1 MNFSIDTA
9 ISKAAK
15 NVCHYKICAI
25 GFNRR
30 GEYLGMVT
38 NRPRF
43 NSKGGGVHAEI
54 QLLRKFGK
62 RVRSILLLRTTKG
75 GKLIRIDPCPTCAKI
90 LNGLGIVC
98 RTVLDKD
105 D

>member
-1 MNFSIDTA
+1 MNYSIATA
-9 ISKAAK
+9 ISKAVK

-43 NSKGGGVHAEI
+43 NTKGGGVHAEI

-62 RVRSILLLRTTKG
+62 RVRSILLLRVTKG
-75 GKLIRIDPCPTCAKI
+75 GKLIHIDPCPTCAKI
-90 LNGLGIVC
+90 LKVLEIEC
-98 RTVLDKD
+98 TTVMKKD
-105 D
+105 

>member
-1 MNFSIDTA
+1 MNFSIATA

-15 NVCHYKICAI
+15 NVCNYKICAI

-43 NSKGGGVHAEI
+43 HTKGGGVHAEI

-62 RVRSILLLRTTKG
+62 RVRSILLLRVTKG
-75 GKLIRIDPCPTCAKI
+75 GKLIRIDPCLTCAKI
-90 LNGLGIVC
+90 L
-98 RTVLDKD
+98 KD
-105 D
+105 LEIECTTIMKKD